1 MTANKGRLAGAL
13 WLVVIVVSMAGYLV
27 RLSAPRVDF
36 AANLLGGAVYLGVT
50 VLLYEICEPVNGT
63 LARFGAMCGLAGVAT
78 GAATSVT
85 NVTPPEQGFYLG
97 MVFFGLQCMSVGYLL
112 ARAALVPR
120 VLGVL
125 LAIGGTGYVVN
136 SFANFL
142 APAVGVHFAPFVIP
156 LALLG
161 EGSLTLWLLAKG
173 VRA

>member
-13 WLVVIVVSMAGYLV
+13 WLVVIVVSMAGHLV

-50 VLLYEICEPVNGT
+50 VLL
-63 LARFGAMCGLAGVAT
+63 
-78 GAATSVT
+78 
-85 NVTPPEQGFYLG
+85 
-97 MVFFGLQCMSVGYLL
+97 
-112 ARAALVPR
+112 
-120 VLGVL
+120 
-125 LAIGGTGYVVN
+125 
-136 SFANFL
+136 
-142 APAVGVHFAPFVIP
+142 APFVIP